1 MVAWLLASAPGSASP
16 AARAHGV
23 PSQGEG
29 GVGSDARPT
38 AGADAGTVSPAKPSP
53 FPAREPLPAPPAQ
66 PKPSPFPTSEPV
78 PAPPVQPKP
87 SPFPESTPEP
97 VPAPAATGIPT
108 PAGAAVAPEA
118 KPEPS
123 YDDLVRRIE
132 ALEKASDERT
142 PPPAPRS
149 TAGAFTQ
156 NRFNPDLSIVTDLA
170 FVGTSITD
178 RSAQTLAIPGYLEE
192 SDRTGKLRGI
202 NFNYLELA
210 FNAAVDPYFDFF
222 GVVTVEPGG
231 ATVEEAYVDTRHLR
245 FGFQLRI
252 GKFLSAFGR
261 LNGMH
266 KHFWDFYDQPLVYEA
281 FMGSEGFKNPG
292 LRVSWTAPVDFLL
305 QFSFEVFQGVSDESP
320 TFNAVGYDLTA
331 TDGTHSS
338 STAPFVPAL
347 YVGSLK
353 TSFDFGDHVFLLGA
367 SAMYGHST
375 QTRIEGLPT
384 DMAFSAPGTVL
395 YDAELTYKY
404 LISSYRSITWQSE
417 YLGRLSS
424 GDLALASNDTIHAA
438 DKKQGGFYSQL
449 VWRFDEPGRWRVGA
463 RFDLL
468 AQNSL
473 TIDGVGQPLDNM
485 LQRYTA
491 MLEFS
496 PTEFSRFRLQYAFDR
511 SRTLNGSQKDV
522 HEVLLQMN
530 IAVGPHGAHSF

>member
-1 MVAWLLASAPGSASP
+1 MISLALTTALLLAQST
-16 AARAHGV
+16 
-23 PSQGEG
+23 EG
-29 GVGSDARPT
+29 T
-38 AGADAGTVSPAKPSP
+38 
-53 FPAREPLPAPPAQ
+53 
-66 PKPSPFPTSEPV
+66 
-78 PAPPVQPKP
+78 
-87 SPFPESTPEP
+87 
-97 VPAPAATGIPT
+97 VPAPATTDT
-108 PAGAAVAPEA
+108 PARPGVAAAPEA
-118 KPEPS
+118 KPAPS
-123 YDDLVRRIE
+123 YDELVRRIE
-132 ALEKASDERT
+132 ALEEAAAERT
-142 PPPAPRS
+142 PPPATRS
-149 TAGAFTQ
+149 TAGVFTQ
-156 NRFNPDLSIVTDLA
+156 NRFNPDLSIIADFAV
-170 FVGTSITD
+170 VGTNID
-178 RSAQTLAIPGYLEE
+178 DKIAQTLTVPGFIDQ

-222 GVVTVEPGG
+222 SVVTVAPGEVKVVD
-231 ATVEEAYVDTRHLR
+231 VEEAFVDTRQLP

-266 KHFWDFYDQPLVYEA
+266 QHFWDFYDQPLVYEA
-281 FMGSEGFKNPG
+281 FMGAEGFKNPG

-305 QFSFEVFQGVSDESP
+305 QLNFEVFQGVSAESS
-320 TFNAVGYDLTA
+320 TFNAVGYSLTA
-331 TDGTHSS
+331 TNGTVLS

-375 QTRIEGLPT
+375 QTRIQGLPT

-417 YLGRLSS
+417 YLGRVSS
-424 GDLALASNDTIHAA
+424 GDLALASDPDGRMHHES
-438 DKKQGGFYSQL
+438 KKQGGFYTQL
-449 VWRFDEPGRWRVGA
+449 VWRFDDPGRWRLGA

-473 TIDGVGQPLDNM
+473 TIDDGAKSSVPIDGVCQPLTNM

-511 SRTLNGSQKDV
+511 SRYLNGVQKDV

>member
-1 MVAWLLASAPGSASP
+1 MISFAVITALLLAQP
-16 AARAHGV
+16 AEGAV
-23 PSQGEG
+23 PT
-29 GVGSDARPT
+29 P
-38 AGADAGTVSPAKPSP
+38 PAQPKPSP
-53 FPAREPLPAPPAQ
+53 FPTSEPAPPAHPKPSPFPISEPVPAPPAHPKPSPFPISELVPAPPAQ

-78 PAPPVQPKP
+78 PAPP
-87 SPFPESTPEP
+87 
-97 VPAPAATGIPT
+97 AADIPT
-108 PAGAAVAPEA
+108 PA
-118 KPEPS
+118 S
-123 YDDLVRRIE
+123 YDDLLRRIE
-132 ALEKASDERT
+132 ALEKAAEERT
-142 PPPAPRS
+142 PARS
-149 TAGAFTQ
+149 TAGVFTQ
-156 NRFNPDLSIVTDLA
+156 NRFNPDLSIVTDFAL
-170 FVGTSITD
+170 VGTNINDKT
-178 RSAQTLAIPGYLEE
+178 AQALAVPGYLEE
-192 SDRTGKLRGI
+192 SDRGGKLRGI

-222 GVVTVEPGG
+222 GVVTFDPGG
-231 ATVEEAYVDTRHLR
+231 VDVEEAFIDTRQLP

-252 GKFLSAFGR
+252 GKLLSAFGR

-266 KHFWDFYDQPLVYEA
+266 KHFWDFYDQPLVYQA
-281 FMGSEGFKNPG
+281 FVGSEGFKNPG

-305 QFSFEVFQGVSDESP
+305 QFNFEVFQGVSSESP

-331 TDGTHSS
+331 TNGTALSS
-338 STAPFVPAL
+338 AAPFVPAL

-353 TSFDFGDHVFLLGA
+353 TSFDVGNHVFLLGA

-375 QTRIEGLPT
+375 QTRIDGLPT
-384 DMAFSAPGTVL
+384 DVAFSAPGTVL

-424 GDLALASNDTIHAA
+424 GDLARASDGIIHAA
-438 DKKQGGFYSQL
+438 DKKQGGLYTQL
-449 VWRFDEPGRWRVGA
+449 IWRFDEPGRWRVGA

-485 LQRYTA
+485 LQRYTS

-496 PTEFSRFRLQYAFDR
+496 PTEFSRFRLQYDFDR
-511 SRTLNGSQKDV
+511 SRTLNGSQKNV